1 VGSKFLDGEGYAVNM
16 SNQIETT
23 ITVQLENRDRKSVAL
38 RIFLVVPMAIFISA
52 FTAWSGSTEASTFLS
67 GLLFLPVVL
76 ALVFRGIY
84 PSYILDFNRSLL
96 ALSTRVSAYI
106 FLLNDN
112 YPSIEESA
120 DVKIT
125 FPDVEGGA
133 KLERYLPLA
142 KWFLAIPLYLVGFVY
157 VIYGLA
163 VLVFAWF
170 TILFTGR
177 MPADSAEV
185 LLGVTQY
192 WNRVYGYAFLLVTD
206 EYPSFS
212 L

>member
-1 VGSKFLDGEGYAVNM
+1 M
-16 SNQIETT
+16 SNQIETFV
-23 ITVQLENRDRKSVAL
+23 TVQLENRDRKSVLL

-84 PSYILDFNRSLL
+84 PSYVLDFNRSLL
-96 ALSTRVSAYI
+96 ALSSRVTAYI
-106 FLLNDN
+106 LLLNDK
-112 YPSIEESA
+112 YPSIEESE

-133 KLERYLPLA
+133 KLNRYLPLV
-142 KWFLAIPLYLVGFVY
+142 KWLLALPLYLVGVVY
-157 VIYGLA
+157 TFYGLA
-163 VLVFAWF
+163 VLIFTWF
-170 TILFTGR
+170 TILFTGK
-177 MPADSAEV
+177 MPAFSGEV
-185 LLGVTQY
+185 LLGVTKF

>member
-1 VGSKFLDGEGYAVNM
+1 M
-16 SNQIETT
+16 SNQIETVV
-23 ITVQLENRDRKSVAL
+23 TVQLENRDRKSVLL

-67 GLLFLPVVL
+67 GLLFLPVLL

-84 PSYILDFNRSLL
+84 PSYVLDFNRSLL
-96 ALSTRVSAYI
+96 ALSTRVTAYI
-106 FLLNDN
+106 LLLNDK

-133 KLERYLPLA
+133 KLNRYMPLV
-142 KWFLAIPLYLVGFVY
+142 KWLLAVPLYLVGLVY
-157 VIYGLA
+157 TIYGIA
-163 VLVFAWF
+163 VLIFTWF
-170 TILFTGR
+170 TILFTGK
-177 MPADSAEV
+177 MPAFSGEV
-185 LLGVTQY
+185 LLGVTKY

>member
-1 VGSKFLDGEGYAVNM
+1 M

-23 ITVQLENRDRKSVAL
+23 ITVQLNNRDRISVLL
-38 RIFLVVPMAIFISA
+38 RIFLVVPIAIFVSA
-52 FTAWSGSTEASTFLS
+52 FTAWSGSSEASAFLS
-67 GLLFLPVVL
+67 GLLFLPVLL

-84 PSYILDFNRSLL
+84 PSYVLSFNRSLL

-106 FLLNDN
+106 FLLNDK
-112 YPSIEESA
+112 YPSIEESD

-125 FPDVEGGA
+125 FPDVDGGA
-133 KLERYLPLA
+133 KLNRYLPLV

-157 VIYGLA
+157 VIYALA
-163 VLVFAWF
+163 VLIFTWF
-170 TILFTGR
+170 TILFTGK
-177 MPADSAEV
+177 MPAYSGEV

>member
-1 VGSKFLDGEGYAVNM
+1 M
-16 SNQIETT
+16 SNQIETVV
-23 ITVQLENRDRKSVAL
+23 TVQLENRDRKSVLL

-67 GLLFLPVVL
+67 GLLFLPVLL

-84 PSYILDFNRSLL
+84 PSYVLDFNRSLL
-96 ALSTRVSAYI
+96 ALSTRVTAYI
-106 FLLNDN
+106 LLLNDK
-112 YPSIEESA
+112 YPSIEESE

-133 KLERYLPLA
+133 KLNRYLPLV
-142 KWFLAIPLYLVGFVY
+142 KWLLALPLYIVGVVY
-157 VIYGLA
+157 VLYGLA
-163 VLVFAWF
+163 VLIFTWF
-170 TILFTGR
+170 TILFTGK
-177 MPADSAEV
+177 MPAFSGEV
-185 LLGVTQY
+185 LLGVTKY

>member
-1 VGSKFLDGEGYAVNM
+1 M
-16 SNQIETT
+16 SNQIETVV
-23 ITVQLENRDRKSVAL
+23 TVQLENRDRKSVLL

-67 GLLFLPVVL
+67 GLLFLPVLL

-84 PSYILDFNRSLL
+84 PSYILDYNRSLL
-96 ALSTRVSAYI
+96 ALSTRVTAYI
-106 FLLNDN
+106 LLLNDK

-133 KLERYLPLA
+133 KLNRYMPLV
-142 KWFLAIPLYLVGFVY
+142 KWLLAVPLYLVGLVY
-157 VIYGLA
+157 TIYGIA
-163 VLVFAWF
+163 VLIFTWF
-170 TILFTGR
+170 TILFTGK
-177 MPADSAEV
+177 MPAFSADV

>member
-1 VGSKFLDGEGYAVNM
+1 M
-16 SNQIETT
+16 SNQIETA
-23 ITVQLENRDRKSVAL
+23 ITVQLDNRDRKSVLL

-67 GLLFLPVVL
+67 GLLFLPVLL

-96 ALSTRVSAYI
+96 ALSTRVTAYI
-106 FLLNDN
+106 LLLNDK
-112 YPSIEESA
+112 YPSIEESE

-133 KLERYLPLA
+133 KLNRYMPLV
-142 KWFLAIPLYLVGFVY
+142 KWLLAVPLYLVGLVY
-157 VIYGLA
+157 TIYGIA
-163 VLVFAWF
+163 VLIFTWL
-170 TILFTGR
+170 TILFTGK
-177 MPADSAEV
+177 MPAFSGEV

>member
-1 VGSKFLDGEGYAVNM
+1 M
-16 SNQIETT
+16 SNQIETVV
-23 ITVQLENRDRKSVAL
+23 TVQLENRDRKSVLL

-67 GLLFLPVVL
+67 GLLFLPVLL

-96 ALSTRVSAYI
+96 ALSTRVTAYI
-106 FLLNDN
+106 LLLNDK

-133 KLERYLPLA
+133 KLNRYLPLV
-142 KWFLAIPLYLVGFVY
+142 KWLLAVPLYLVGLVY
-157 VIYGLA
+157 TIYGIA
-163 VLVFAWF
+163 VLIFTWF
-170 TILFTGR
+170 TILFTGQ
-177 MPADSAEV
+177 MPAFSADV
-185 LLGVTQY
+185 LLGVTKY

>member
-1 VGSKFLDGEGYAVNM
+1 MNM
-16 SNQIETT
+16 SNQIETVV
-23 ITVQLENRDRKSVAL
+23 TVQLENRDRKSVLL

-67 GLLFLPVVL
+67 GLLFLPVLL

-96 ALSTRVSAYI
+96 ALSTRVTAYI
-106 FLLNDN
+106 LLLNDK

-133 KLERYLPLA
+133 KLNRYMPLV
-142 KWFLAIPLYLVGFVY
+142 KWLLAVPLYLVGLLY
-157 VIYGLA
+157 TIYGIA
-163 VLVFAWF
+163 VLIFTWF
-170 TILFTGR
+170 TILFTGK
-177 MPADSAEV
+177 MPAFSGDV
-185 LLGVTQY
+185 LLGVTKY

>member
-1 VGSKFLDGEGYAVNM
+1 M

-23 ITVQLENRDRKSVAL
+23 ITVQLDNRDRMSVLL
-38 RIFLVVPMAIFISA
+38 RIFLVVPIAIFVSA

-67 GLLFLPVVL
+67 GLLFLPVLL

-84 PSYILDFNRSLL
+84 PSYVLDFNRSLL
-96 ALSTRVSAYI
+96 ALSTRVTAYI
-106 FLLNDN
+106 LLLNDK
-112 YPSIEESA
+112 YPSIEESD

-133 KLERYLPLA
+133 KLNRYLPLV
-142 KWFLAIPLYLVGFVY
+142 KWLLALPLYIVGVVY
-157 VIYGLA
+157 VFYGLA
-163 VLVFAWF
+163 VLIFTWF
-170 TILFTGR
+170 TILFTGK
-177 MPADSAEV
+177 MPAFSADV
-185 LLGVTQY
+185 FLGVTQY

>member
-1 VGSKFLDGEGYAVNM
+1 M
-16 SNQIETT
+16 SNQIETVIT
-23 ITVQLENRDRKSVAL
+23 IQLENRDRKSVAL
-38 RIFLVVPMAIFISA
+38 RIFLVVPIAIFVSA
-52 FTAWSGSTEASTFLS
+52 FTAWSGSSEASTFLS
-67 GLLFLPVVL
+67 GLLFLPIVL

-84 PSYILDFNRSLL
+84 PSYALAFNQALL

-106 FLLNDN
+106 LLLNDN

-125 FPDVEGGA
+125 FPDVDGGA
-133 KLERYLPLA
+133 KLNRYLPLV
-142 KWFLAIPLYLVGFVY
+142 KWFLALPLYLVGLVY

-163 VLVFAWF
+163 VLIFTWF
-170 TILFTGR
+170 TILFTGK
-177 MPADSAEV
+177 MPAASGEV

>member
-1 VGSKFLDGEGYAVNM
+1 M
-16 SNQIETT
+16 SNQIETVV
-23 ITVQLENRDRKSVAL
+23 TVQLENRDRKSVLL

-67 GLLFLPVVL
+67 GLLFLPVLL

-96 ALSTRVSAYI
+96 ALSTRVTAYI
-106 FLLNDN
+106 LLLNDK

-133 KLERYLPLA
+133 KLNRYIPLV
-142 KWFLAIPLYLVGFVY
+142 KWLLAVPLYLVGLLY
-157 VIYGLA
+157 TIYGIA
-163 VLVFAWF
+163 VLIFTWF
-170 TILFTGR
+170 TILFTGK
-177 MPADSAEV
+177 MPAFSGDV
-185 LLGVTQY
+185 LLGVTKY

>member
-1 VGSKFLDGEGYAVNM
+1 MA
-16 SNQIETT
+16 NQIETF

-38 RIFLVVPMAIFISA
+38 RIFLVVPIAIFLSS
-52 FTAWSGSTEASTFLS
+52 FTAWSGSAEASTFLA
-67 GLLFLPVVL
+67 GLLFMPVVL

-84 PSYILDFNRSLL
+84 PSYALEFNKSLL
-96 ALSTRVSAYI
+96 SLSTRVTAYI
-106 FLLNDN
+106 LVLNDN

-125 FPDVEGGA
+125 YPEIDGGA
-133 KLERYLPLA
+133 KLNRYLPLV
-142 KWFLAIPLYLVGFVY
+142 KWLLAVPLYIVGLVY
-157 VIYGLA
+157 VLYGLA
-163 VLVFAWF
+163 VLLFAWI
-170 TILFTGR
+170 TILFTGK
-177 MPADSAEV
+177 MPASSGQV

-192 WNRVYGYAFLLVTD
+192 WNRVNGYAFLLVTD

>member
-1 VGSKFLDGEGYAVNM
+1 M
-16 SNQIETT
+16 TNQIETF

-38 RIFLVVPMAIFISA
+38 RIFLVIPIAIFLSS
-52 FTAWSGSTEASTFLS
+52 FTAWSGSAEASTFLA
-67 GLLFLPVVL
+67 GMLFLPVVL

-84 PSYILDFNRSLL
+84 PTYVLAFNKSLL
-96 ALSTRVSAYI
+96 SLSTRVTAYI
-106 FLLNDN
+106 LVLNDS
-112 YPSIEESA
+112 YPSIEESD

-133 KLERYLPLA
+133 KLNRYLPLV
-142 KWFLAIPLYLVGFVY
+142 KWLLAVPLYIVGLVY
-157 VIYGLA
+157 VLYGLA
-163 VLVFAWF
+163 VLIFTWF
-170 TILFTGR
+170 TILFTGK
-177 MPADSAEV
+177 MPAFSGEV

>member
-1 VGSKFLDGEGYAVNM
+1 M

-23 ITVQLENRDRKSVAL
+23 ITVQLDNRDRKSVLL
-38 RIFLVVPMAIFISA
+38 RIFLVVPIAIFVSA
-52 FTAWSGSTEASTFLS
+52 FTAWSGTSEASAFLS
-67 GLLFLPVVL
+67 GLLFLPVLL

-84 PSYILDFNRSLL
+84 PSYVLSFNRSLL

-112 YPSIEESA
+112 YPSIEESD

-125 FPDVEGGA
+125 FPDIEGGA
-133 KLERYLPLA
+133 KLNRYLPLV
-142 KWFLAIPLYLVGFVY
+142 KWLLALPLYIVGLVY
-157 VIYGLA
+157 VLYGLA
-163 VLVFAWF
+163 VLIFTWF
-170 TILFTGR
+170 TILFTGK
-177 MPADSAEV
+177 MPAFSGEV

-192 WNRVYGYAFLLVTD
+192 WNRVYGYAFLLITD

>member
-1 VGSKFLDGEGYAVNM
+1 M
-16 SNQIETT
+16 SNQIETVV
-23 ITVQLENRDRKSVAL
+23 TVQLDNRDRKSVAL

-67 GLLFLPVVL
+67 GLLFLPVLL

-96 ALSTRVSAYI
+96 ALSTRVTAYI
-106 FLLNDN
+106 LLLNDK
-112 YPSIEESA
+112 YPSIEESE

-133 KLERYLPLA
+133 KLNRYLPLV
-142 KWFLAIPLYLVGFVY
+142 KWILALPLYIVGVVY
-157 VIYGLA
+157 VFYGLA
-163 VLVFAWF
+163 VLIFTWF
-170 TILFTGR
+170 TILFTGK
-177 MPADSAEV
+177 MPAFSADV
-185 LLGVTQY
+185 LLGVTQD

>member
-1 VGSKFLDGEGYAVNM
+1 M
-16 SNQIETT
+16 SNQIETA
-23 ITVQLENRDRKSVAL
+23 ITVQLDNRDRKSVLL

-67 GLLFLPVVL
+67 GLLFLPVLL

-96 ALSTRVSAYI
+96 ALSTRVTAYI
-106 FLLNDN
+106 LLLNDK

-133 KLERYLPLA
+133 KLNRYMPLV
-142 KWFLAIPLYLVGFVY
+142 KWLMAVPLYLVGLVY
-157 VIYGLA
+157 TIYGIA
-163 VLVFAWF
+163 VLIFTWF
-170 TILFTGR
+170 TILFTGK
-177 MPADSAEV
+177 MPAFSADV

>member
-1 VGSKFLDGEGYAVNM
+1 M
-16 SNQIETT
+16 STQIETF

-38 RIFLVVPMAIFISA
+38 RIFLVVPMAIFLSA
-52 FTAWSGSTEASTFLS
+52 FTAWSGSAEASTFLV
-67 GLLFLPVVL
+67 GLLFMPVVL

-84 PSYILDFNRSLL
+84 PSYALAFNKSLL
-96 ALSTRVSAYI
+96 SLSTRVTAYI
-106 FLLNDN
+106 LVLNDS
-112 YPSIEESA
+112 YPSIEESD

-125 FPDVEGGA
+125 FPEIDGGA
-133 KLERYLPLA
+133 KLNRYLPLV
-142 KWFLAIPLYLVGFVY
+142 KWLLAVPLYIVGVVY
-157 VIYGLA
+157 VLYGLA
-163 VLVFAWF
+163 VLLFTWI
-170 TILFTGR
+170 TILFTGQ
-177 MPADSAEV
+177 MPAFSGEV

>member
-1 VGSKFLDGEGYAVNM
+1 M
-16 SNQIETT
+16 SNQIETVV
-23 ITVQLENRDRKSVAL
+23 TVQLENRDRKSVLL

-67 GLLFLPVVL
+67 GLLFLPVLL

-96 ALSTRVSAYI
+96 ALSTRVTAYI
-106 FLLNDN
+106 LLLNDK
-112 YPSIEESA
+112 YPSIEESE
-120 DVKIT
+120 DVTIT

-133 KLERYLPLA
+133 KLNRYLPLV
-142 KWFLAIPLYLVGFVY
+142 KWLLAIPLYIVGFVY
-157 VIYGLA
+157 TIYGLA
-163 VLVFAWF
+163 VLIFTWF
-170 TILFTGR
+170 TILFTGK
-177 MPADSAEV
+177 MPAFSSEV
-185 LLGVTQY
+185 LLGVTKF

>member
-1 VGSKFLDGEGYAVNM
+1 M
-16 SNQIETT
+16 SNQIETV
-23 ITVQLENRDRKSVAL
+23 ITVQLENRDRKSVLL
-38 RIFLVVPMAIFISA
+38 RIFLVVPIAIFVSA
-52 FTAWSGSTEASTFLS
+52 FTAWSGSSEASTFLS

-84 PSYILDFNRSLL
+84 PSYVLDFNRSLL
-96 ALSTRVSAYI
+96 ALSTRVTAYI
-106 FLLNDN
+106 LLLNDK
-112 YPSIEESA
+112 YPSIEESD

-133 KLERYLPLA
+133 KLHRYLPLV
-142 KWFLAIPLYLVGFVY
+142 KWLLAVPLYLVGFVY

-163 VLVFAWF
+163 VLVFTWF
-170 TILFTGR
+170 TILFTGK
-177 MPADSAEV
+177 MPALSAEV

-192 WNRVYGYAFLLVTD
+192 WNRIYGYAFLLVTD

>member
-1 VGSKFLDGEGYAVNM
+1 M
-16 SNQIETT
+16 TTQIETF

-38 RIFLVVPMAIFISA
+38 RIFLVIPMAIFLSA
-52 FTAWSGSTEASTFLS
+52 FTAWSGSAEASTFLV
-67 GLLFLPVVL
+67 GLLFMPVVL

-84 PSYILDFNRSLL
+84 PSYALEFNKSLL
-96 ALSTRVSAYI
+96 SLSTRVTAYI
-106 FLLNDN
+106 LVLNDS

-125 FPDVEGGA
+125 FPEIDGGA
-133 KLERYLPLA
+133 KLNRYLPLV
-142 KWFLAIPLYLVGFVY
+142 KWLLAVPLYIVGFVY

-163 VLVFAWF
+163 VLLFTWF
-170 TILFTGR
+170 TILFTGK
-177 MPADSAEV
+177 MPAFGGEV
-185 LLGVTQY
+185 LLGVTQF

>member
-1 VGSKFLDGEGYAVNM
+1 MA
-16 SNQIETT
+16 NQIETF

-38 RIFLVVPMAIFISA
+38 RIFLVIPIAIFLSS
-52 FTAWSGSTEASTFLS
+52 FTAWSGSAEASTFLA
-67 GLLFLPVVL
+67 GLLFMPVVL

-84 PSYILDFNRSLL
+84 PSYALAFNKSLL
-96 ALSTRVSAYI
+96 SLSTRVTAYI
-106 FLLNDN
+106 LVLNDS

-125 FPDVEGGA
+125 LPEIDGGA
-133 KLERYLPLA
+133 KLNRYLPLV
-142 KWFLAIPLYLVGFVY
+142 KWLLAVPLYIVGLVY
-157 VIYGLA
+157 VLYGLA
-163 VLVFAWF
+163 VLLFAWF
-170 TILFTGR
+170 TILFTGK
-177 MPADSAEV
+177 MLASSGAV

-192 WNRVYGYAFLLVTD
+192 WNRVNGYAFLLVTD